1 MHRLIR
7 NGIIALTAALLV
19 IAGCQKEKPRIR
31 VKSELP
37 DQQFINS
44 RTIITENGVT
54 TAIVESKRVDVYE
67 ERNYSVIQ
75 DSIRIEIFSKNGKRV
90 STLTAKNG
98 EVWGLY
104 EKVDSLKA
112 TGDVVILSEERN
124 AKMETPAILW
134 VASIH
139 KVFADTVRLSTED
152 AVEEGVKFEATDD
165 LKSYTMKNVSGEV
178 QGRNVAI
185 PER

>member
-7 NGIIALTAALLV
+7 NGIIVVTAALMV
-19 IAGCQKEKPRIR
+19 IAGCQEEKPRVTI
-31 VKSELP
+31 KSELP

-44 RTIITENGVT
+44 RTIITDNGIT
-54 TAIVESKRVDVYE
+54 SAILDANRVDVYE
-67 ERNYSVIQ
+67 NRNYTVIR
-75 DSIRIEIFSKNGKRV
+75 DSIRIDFFNKDGKRV

-112 TGDVVILSEERN
+112 TGNVVIVSEERN
-124 AKMETPAILW
+124 AKMETPEILW
-134 VASIH
+134 VASTHRI
-139 KVFADTVRLSTED
+139 FADMVRLSTED

-178 QGRNVAI
+178 QGRDIAI